1 MCVAVCSLALT
12 CRERVAKPCT
22 DRYTDLIPSQQAAP
36 PAVGISD
43 AAHPSND
50 PLYQAFSELSFFVS
64 CRCISPAWLWWLQ
77 HAKVPAMPNLT
88 QGCARQRTTRLRV
101 DEVFCMHISLCFW
114 AHGLESCTIA
124 AMSHPAHAVV
134 FNRSF
139 CQDGC

>member
-50 PLYQAFSELSFFVS
+50 PLYRPF
-64 CRCISPAWLWWLQ
+64 
-77 HAKVPAMPNLT
+77 
-88 QGCARQRTTRLRV
+88 
-101 DEVFCMHISLCFW
+101 
-114 AHGLESCTIA
+114 
-124 AMSHPAHAVV
+124 
-134 FNRSF
+134 RSF
-139 CQDGC
+139 LSSLVVVASLLRGRGGCNMQKFRPCQT